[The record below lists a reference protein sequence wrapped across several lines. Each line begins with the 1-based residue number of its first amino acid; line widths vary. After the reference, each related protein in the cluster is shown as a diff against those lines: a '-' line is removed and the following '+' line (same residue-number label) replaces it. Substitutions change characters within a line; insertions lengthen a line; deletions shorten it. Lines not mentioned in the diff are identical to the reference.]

1 MVTLLEINLLGDV
14 TMAIRPLHDR
24 VIVKRQEQETKS
36 AGGIV
41 LTGSAAEKSTRGEII
56 AVGNGRLLDNG
67 EVKAL
72 DVKVGD
78 VVIFNDGYGV
88 KTEKLDGEEVLIM
101 SESDILAIV
110 E

>member
-1 MVTLLEINLLGDV
+1 
-14 TMAIRPLHDR
+14 MAIRPLHDR
-24 VIVKRQEQETKS
+24 VIVKRQEQESKS

-41 LTGSAAEKSTRGEII
+41 LTGSAAEKSTRGEIV
-56 AVGNGRLLDNG
+56 AVGNGRVLDSG

-101 SESDILAIV
+101 SEADILAVV

>member
-1 MVTLLEINLLGDV
+1 
-14 TMAIRPLHDR
+14 MAIRPLHDR

-67 EVKAL
+67 EIKAL
-72 DVKVGD
+72 DVKIGD